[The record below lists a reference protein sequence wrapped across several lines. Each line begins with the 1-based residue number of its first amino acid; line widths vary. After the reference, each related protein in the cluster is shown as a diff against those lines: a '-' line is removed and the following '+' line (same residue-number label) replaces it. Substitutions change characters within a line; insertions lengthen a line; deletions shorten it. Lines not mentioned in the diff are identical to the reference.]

1 MIVWESRP
9 PKHIFGQLL
18 GICGLCGG
26 LPEVTGL
33 GQNRRSRPVRQISA
47 YPLTAALSDIPQPLL
62 EPEAEVRR
70 RNNLLILVRVQI
82 ALLSLK
88 LQFR

>member
-1 MIVWESRP
+1 MNCEPEDS
-9 PKHIFGQLL
+9 FGSKPAVATRSPNVCLSPDS
-18 GICGLCGG
+18 GG
-26 LPEVTGL
+26 M
-33 GQNRRSRPVRQISA
+33 
-47 YPLTAALSDIPQPLL
+47 SDIPQPLL
-62 EPEAEVRR
+62 EPTEAEVRR

>member
-1 MIVWESRP
+1 MIANAVSAVHFR
-9 PKHIFGQLL
+9 
-18 GICGLCGG
+18 CGSKPTVVTRSPNVCLSPDSGG
-26 LPEVTGL
+26 M
-33 GQNRRSRPVRQISA
+33 
-47 YPLTAALSDIPQPLL
+47 SDIPQPLL